1 MKREVGASYPS
12 ADLMAALE
20 IELPNWFVCH
30 FISRSIMTCMM
41 LLPKAFSFTMTIFEA
56 RSSALTASKI
66 AIFVSLYG
74 VKEKGFS
81 YVPSQ
86 NGRSVSMH
94 RVGYTTST
102 FSTDTTE

>member
-20 IELPNWFVCH
+20 MEVANWFVSH

-41 LLPKAFSFTMTIFEA
+41 LLPKTFSFTMTIFEA

-66 AIFVSLYG
+66 AIFVW
-74 VKEKGFS
+74 
-81 YVPSQ
+81 
-86 NGRSVSMH
+86 SMH
-94 RVGYTTST
+94 RVGYTSTS
-102 FSTDTTE
+102 STDTTE